1 MHDTW
6 KELERACERATKELC
21 ELNDR
26 LDQNK
31 TVLSPVD
38 LDNLTKTVETIKNS
52 KSAMKKIIEL
62 DEMTNENQNRGY
74 SGGYSGTNFMSQPVW
89 DKRYSGNTY
98 RGTYTMDTGNG
109 YSGRRGGRRGYSMDS
124 EKEDLIARLENLM
137 SRARTESEAN
147 EIRDSIAAIE
157 RM

>member
-31 TVLSPVD
+31 NVLSPVD

-52 KSAMKKIIEL
+52 KSAMKKIIEM
-62 DEMTNENQNRGY
+62 DEMMDENQNGY
-74 SGGYSGTNFMSQPVW
+74 SGNYYSQPMW
-89 DKRYSGNTY
+89 DRRYSGNSY
-98 RGTYTMDTGNG
+98 RGTYTVATGDGHDG
-109 YSGRRGGRRGYSMDS
+109 YSGRG
-124 EKEDLIARLENLM
+124 M
-137 SRARTESEAN
+137 SRRYSRDTERDNMRAELDDMLRDSRDERESEIIKRLMN
-147 EIRDSIAAIE
+147 RL
-157 RM
+157 